1 MTKAEIFQ
9 ENLQIERVVFVHS
22 LSKFLLRKL
31 GIQTMIG
38 IGLSVNVRQ
47 KFSIILI
54 TWGTIHILRKHL
66 EGEEGGQ
73 EMPIFTYFHY

>member
-1 MTKAEIFQ
+1 MTKVEMLQ
-9 ENLQIERVVFVHS
+9 NLQIERVVLVHS

-38 IGLSVNVRQ
+38 IGLSVNIRQ

-54 TWGTIHILRKHL
+54 TWGPFIYYVSTCK
-66 EGEEGGQ
+66 GEGGL
-73 EMPIFTYFHY
+73 EIDIFAYFQQ

>member
-1 MTKAEIFQ
+1 MTKVEIFL
-9 ENLQIERVVFVHS
+9 EILQIERIVLVHS

-38 IGLSVNVRQ
+38 IGLSVSIRQ

-54 TWGTIHILRKHL
+54 TWGPFIYYVSTCRGVGGL
-66 EGEEGGQ
+66 EID
-73 EMPIFTYFHY
+73 IFADFQY